1 MPQESYV
8 LPEEDEFEPAAGPV
22 LSARSTWARPA
33 AARGTSGPPA
43 KIQGSALTL
52 MILQLNH
59 LQRSP
64 AADSAREVID
74 TLYGL
79 LEEGHLEE
87 SDFARL
93 RVGLDWI
100 QYRRNFR
107 EPVTVVPGRN
117 ERGEYLP
124 LMEVHADTRRVT
136 STSLRE
142 AVLRALRPESRDT
155 SREADR
161 VLLEDFRTFR
171 SSIAWDFNRLY
182 WRRLADWE
190 QAAGP
195 GCEQALPG
203 DASDA
208 NHPAAVADSVAD
220 FWTLLRDLDTRNQ
233 LPPEIFVVE
242 IGVGMGTRAAMW
254 LDGFR
259 KLDES
264 RGTNYYPRLRFLLGD
279 SSEASL
285 ERSKRAVEQHADRC
299 SFIVLDALDPISTLS
314 FLRHKVL
321 HVHLTNVYG
330 NLPDELAA
338 RRDGRLYLVQVR
350 AYLPMADAVRIG
362 AAAGVPVSEMGRTI
376 GRLLEGGPESFAD
389 RLVGIAFWRE
399 VWEAMRLE
407 ERLVSFEEL
416 PEAEALLPAG
426 LSLGHLEDLLRDAP
440 SNFRFHLSSGA
451 LESFRNTLALLH
463 PRGYLQVQDVFAT
476 DLNES
481 RLRFQGP
488 GKLEGSIVNRVNGVL
503 LREVGERSGYD
514 VHFASFHYRKDSPT
528 SVLYTTQRE

>member
-1 MPQESYV
+1 VAQPVQTRGIS
-8 LPEEDEFEPAAGPV
+8 GPV
-22 LSARSTWARPA
+22 
-33 AARGTSGPPA
+33 A
-43 KIQGSALTL
+43 KFDDCACKP

-64 AADSAREVID
+64 AADSAREVIE

-93 RVGLDWI
+93 RVCLDWI
-100 QYRRNFR
+100 NYEQNFR
-107 EPVTVVPGRN
+107 EPVTVVPGKN

-124 LMEVHADTRRVT
+124 LMEVDVDTRRVT
-136 STSLRE
+136 STSLRA
-142 AVLRALRPESRDT
+142 AVLRAMRPESQDVGQA
-155 SREADR
+155 EDR
-161 VLLEDFRTFR
+161 ILLEDFRTFR
-171 SSIAWDFNRLY
+171 SSIAWDFNRMY
-182 WRRLADWE
+182 WQRLADWE
-190 QAAGP
+190 QATGRSY
-195 GCEQALPG
+195 EQALPG
-203 DASDA
+203 ETSDA
-208 NHPAAVADSVAD
+208 NHPQAVADSVAD

-233 LPPEIFVVE
+233 LPAEIFVVE

-259 KLDES
+259 KLDEA

-279 SSEASL
+279 SSQAPL
-285 ERSKRAVEQHADRC
+285 ERSKRAVERHAELC
-299 SFIVLDALDPISTLS
+299 SFILLDALDPVSTLS
-314 FLRHKVL
+314 FLRHRVL

-350 AYLPMADAVRIG
+350 AYLPMAEAARIG
-362 AAAGVPVSEMGRTI
+362 AAAGVPVAELGRTV
-376 GRLLEGGPESFAD
+376 GRLLESGPESFAG
-389 RLVGIAFWRE
+389 RASGIAFWQE
-399 VWEAMRLE
+399 VWRAMRLE

-426 LSLGHLEDLLRDAP
+426 LSPAHLEDLLREAP
-440 SNFRFHLSSGA
+440 SDFRFHLSSGA

-476 DLNES
+476 DLNAS

-488 GKLEGSIVNRVNGVL
+488 GKLDGSIVNRVNGAL

>member
-1 MPQESYV
+1 
-8 LPEEDEFEPAAGPV
+8 
-22 LSARSTWARPA
+22 
-33 AARGTSGPPA
+33 
-43 KIQGSALTL
+43 

-64 AADSAREVID
+64 AADSARQVID
-74 TLYGL
+74 AIYGL
-79 LEEGHLEE
+79 LEEGHLEAH
-87 SDFARL
+87 DFARL

-100 QYRRNFR
+100 QYRQNFR

-136 STSLRE
+136 SASLRE
-142 AVLRALRPESRDT
+142 AVLRALRPEAQDVARD
-155 SREADR
+155 ADR
-161 VLLEDFRTFR
+161 ILLEDFRTFR

-182 WRRLADWE
+182 WRRLADWQ
-190 QAAGP
+190 QATGRSY
-195 GCEQALPG
+195 EQALPG
-203 DASDA
+203 ETSDA

-220 FWTLLRDLDTRNQ
+220 FWTLLGDLDTRNR

-242 IGVGMGTRAAMW
+242 IGVGMGARAALW

-259 KLDES
+259 KLDEN
-264 RGTNYYPRLRFLLGD
+264 RGTKYYPRLRFLLGD
-279 SSEASL
+279 SSEVSL
-285 ERSKRAVEQHADRC
+285 ERSKQAVERHADRC

-350 AYLPMADAVRIG
+350 AYLPMAEAVQI
-362 AAAGVPVSEMGRTI
+362 AATADVPVSELARMVS
-376 GRLLEGGPESFAD
+376 RLLEGGPESFAD
-389 RLVGIAFWRE
+389 RRRGMAFWAE
-399 VWEAMRLE
+399 VWQAMRLE

-416 PEAEALLPAG
+416 PEAEASLPAG
-426 LSLGHLEDLLRDAP
+426 LSLSHLEDMLQEAP
-440 SNFRFHLSSGA
+440 SDFRFHLSSGA

-476 DLNES
+476 DLNEC

-488 GKLEGSIVNRVNGVL
+488 GKLDGSVVNSVNGVL

-514 VHFASFHYRKDSPT
+514 VHFAPFHYRQGSPT
-528 SVLYTTQRE
+528 SILYTTQRE